1 MTHVARTCSA
11 VEGPPWFYEERLD
24 TMNVWLQIGSVW
36 SKGVQGGEWDV
47 SVPFSHIVA
56 IFDVQPTLGGKHDA
70 ENNVAQ
76 AIKTQWKSPV
86 GPRYSWVFSHS
97 CEMWIKL

>member
-1 MTHVARTCSA
+1 MVLRGKVGYDERVASN
-11 VEGPPWFYEERLD
+11 RL
-24 TMNVWLQIGSVW
+24 SVV
-36 SKGVQGGEWDV
+36 KRCGEWDV

-70 ENNVAQ
+70 ENNVTQ